1 MQALTCVEVGL
12 FDGVLSSSK
21 PLEKTFVSG
30 HACESGAMFCEL
42 PAGGLEFE
50 VSLNVWPIEGGL
62 PFLNPQVFVSPSLIV
77 GVVVGKVDSTVV
89 VEVVLGMPVA

>member
-1 MQALTCVEVGL
+1 M
-12 FDGVLSSSK
+12 
-21 PLEKTFVSG
+21 SG

-62 PFLNPQVFVSPSLIV
+62 PLLDPQAFISPSLIV
-77 GVVVGKVDSTVV
+77 GVVVGEKDSAVV
-89 VEVVLGMPVA
+89 V